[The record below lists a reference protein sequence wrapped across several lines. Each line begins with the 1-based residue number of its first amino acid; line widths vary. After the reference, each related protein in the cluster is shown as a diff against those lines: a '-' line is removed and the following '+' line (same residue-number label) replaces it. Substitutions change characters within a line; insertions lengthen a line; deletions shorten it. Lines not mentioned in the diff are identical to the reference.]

1 VLAPFGRLV
10 NIGGLSG
17 DTAEFSSAV
26 LRSRSADV
34 LGYTNNAL
42 TPAQRA
48 AAVDAVLAHAAAGRL
63 AVEHEVL
70 PMSRVAEA
78 WARTAAGGTRQVL
91 ITSRS

>member
-1 VLAPFGRLV
+1 VLAPGGRLV
-10 NIGGLSG
+10 NLGGASG
-17 DTAEFSSAV
+17 DTAELSSAV

-78 WARTAAGGTRQVL
+78 WERTAAGGTRQVL
-91 ITSRS
+91 ISD

>member
-1 VLAPFGRLV
+1 VP
-10 NIGGLSG
+10 
-17 DTAEFSSAV
+17 
-26 LRSRSADV
+26 RSRSADV
-34 LGYTNNAL
+34 LGYPNNAL

-48 AAVDAVLAHAAAGRL
+48 AAVDAVLAHAAAGRP

-70 PMSRVAEA
+70 PMARVAEA

>member
-1 VLAPFGRLV
+1 
-10 NIGGLSG
+10 
-17 DTAEFSSAV
+17 
-26 LRSRSADV
+26 V

-48 AAVDAVLAHAAAGRL
+48 VAVDAVLAHAAAGRL

-78 WARTAAGGTRQVL
+78 WGRTARGGVRQVL
-91 ITSRS
+91 SSAGQVAHQDERAGDQGAALG